1 MRIMAK
7 MTHGNELPWSERF
20 MVECSGEELLRI
32 IGFECFTRQ
41 SGDGM
46 PMPFKIG
53 DDVQVSQIFEKMKG
67 IRGAVDDLER
77 AAESFESLA
86 RMARDE
92 KPLFIRLAADD
103 PGDGKTDPK
112 NNPFHA
118 APLGSAM
125 PPQSVGTSSHDP
137 TPAPAPGADPS
148 DDMPF

>member
-92 KPLFIRLAADD
+92 KPLFIRLAEEAPPPPPAIASD
-103 PGDGKTDPK
+103 P
-112 NNPFHA
+112 
-118 APLGSAM
+118 S
-125 PPQSVGTSSHDP
+125 
-137 TPAPAPGADPS
+137 APASASPPDSS
-148 DDMPF
+148 DETPF